1 MARVS
6 PVYMERGDSTPAGY
20 AQTPVAHLLQGG
32 QFGYSKNYRA
42 WMNDHPFTTRPVI
55 TLLVEA
61 PLFFKMLPNAQENI
75 SMLRSLVETVRT
87 KWTGFQHKKVV
98 NWDSKNFGAD
108 GQKYEF
114 YTNVTVEY
122 GQLSMSVW
130 ERPGMPIK
138 RYLDFWID
146 MGLMNEETKYASIAT
161 VAGTEA
167 YDALPDMYT
176 MSMLAIEPDVTGRRV
191 NQAWYCFNMAPR
203 DSGDNEAQSDKE
215 NPATGRELNIGW
227 TALFHYGYGVDLWAQ
242 TILDKLNPI
251 GANVMYEKAFVEG
264 LDAMVAA
271 GQSSYASTI
280 QHIARSRI
288 K

>member
-1 MARVS
+1 
-6 PVYMERGDSTPAGY
+6 
-20 AQTPVAHLLQGG
+20 
-32 QFGYSKNYRA
+32 
-42 WMNDHPFTTRPVI
+42 MNDHPFTTRPVI

-130 ERPGMPIK
+130 ERPGMPVK
-138 RYLDFWID
+138 RFLDFWID

-176 MSMLAIEPDVTGRRV
+176 MGMLAIEPDVTGRRV
-191 NQAWYCFNMAPR
+191 NKLGIALTWLHVTVVTMKHNLIKRIRLLVVNSILVGLLSSTTVMVWI
-203 DSGDNEAQSDKE
+203 SGHKPSWIN
-215 NPATGRELNIGW
+215 
-227 TALFHYGYGVDLWAQ
+227 
-242 TILDKLNPI
+242 
-251 GANVMYEKAFVEG
+251 
-264 LDAMVAA
+264 
-271 GQSSYASTI
+271 
-280 QHIARSRI
+280 
-288 K
+288 